1 MRSDRAICFARSS
14 SPLILS
20 SCHLAISKA
29 TIMSGTITRLEVQ
42 KKNKERVNVYLDD
55 EYAFGVSMTLA
66 LTLIRGQWLSDEEIA
81 GLKQQDEYD
90 RAYNLGVRFL
100 GHRPR
105 SVAEME
111 RHLGKKEFSAAA
123 IAFAVEKLRARGYLD
138 DQDFA
143 RFWVD
148 NRMRFRPRGV
158 YGLRYELRQ
167 KGLDDEVIDQALAD
181 IDEEAAAW
189 TAVQPKL
196 TAWRKLERRQFENK
210 VVGFLNRRGFNYE
223 TARTIAAQAWEGEDW
238 VED

>member
-1 MRSDRAICFARSS
+1 
-14 SPLILS
+14 
-20 SCHLAISKA
+20 
-29 TIMSGTITRLEVQ
+29 MSGTITRLEVQ

-55 EYAFGVSMTLA
+55 EFAFGVSMTLA
-66 LTLIRGQWLSDEEIA
+66 LALSRGEWLSDEEIA
-81 GLKQQDEYD
+81 RLKQEDERD

-111 RHLGKKEFSAAA
+111 RYLDKKEFPLST
-123 IAFAVEKLRARGYLD
+123 IAFAVEKMRARGYLD
-138 DQDFA
+138 DGAFA

-158 YGLRYELRQ
+158 YGLCYELRQ

-189 TAVQPKL
+189 RAVQPKL
-196 TAWRKLERRQFENK
+196 AGWRKLEEREFQNK
-210 VVGFLNRRGFNYE
+210 VVGFLNRRGFGYD
-223 TARTIAAQAWEGEDW
+223 IAYAIAGQAWEGEDS
-238 VED
+238 EE